1 MAVST
6 GQPGLKPAPVPA
18 AGETVP
24 VERAG
29 RWAKLI
35 LAFPVGMLI
44 VFFVIPLVMMLV
56 VSFYRNIPGA
66 GWEPAFTLENYV
78 RAFSRG
84 LYRDRLVY
92 TLEISALNA
101 VLCLLAGYPFTYYLV
116 RLASPLWRKVGLTL
130 AIGTLWLTYVVRS
143 YAWSVLLS
151 ATSGVGQVLAWLG
164 VTERPV
170 GYAPGPVATVVGL
183 MYVFLPFMIL
193 SMYGSLKAID
203 PSMEEASMN
212 LGARPWRTFLHVV
225 LPLSLPG
232 AAAGTVMVFLLT
244 MGNYVVPSILG
255 QPAQWTMPVIITNQV
270 MNESNVPFG
279 AAMSVILLAVLGL
292 LAYGTGRL
300 VGMARVN
307 PYAGSRVAAEGGER
321 R

>member
-1 MAVST
+1 VALKT
-6 GQPGLKPAPVPA
+6 QPSSIPG
-18 AGETVP
+18 GETVTAVAP
-24 VERAG
+24 AAREG
-29 RWAKLI
+29 RWARLLLI
-35 LAFPVGMLI
+35 YPVGMLV
-44 VFFVIPLVMMLV
+44 VFFVIPLVMMFV

-84 LYRDRLVY
+84 LYRDRLIY

-101 VLCLLAGYPFTYYLV
+101 VLCLLIGYPFTYYLV
-116 RLASPLWRKVGLTL
+116 RLASPFWRKVGLTL
-130 AIGTLWLTYVVRS
+130 AISTLWLTYVVRS

-151 ATSGVGQVLAWLG
+151 ATSGIGQVLFWLG
-164 VTERPV
+164 VTERPT
-170 GYAPGPVATVVGL
+170 GYAPGPLATVVGL
-183 MYVFLPFMIL
+183 LYVFLPFMIL
-193 SMYGSLKAID
+193 SLYGSLKAID

-212 LGARPWRTFLHVV
+212 LGARPWRTFWHVV

-232 AAAGTVMVFLLT
+232 AAAGAVMVFLLT

-292 LAYGTGRL
+292 LGYATGRL
-300 VGMARVN
+300 VGSARVN
-307 PYAGSRVAAEGGER
+307 PYAGSRVAEGGER

>member
-1 MAVST
+1 MSK
-6 GQPGLKPAPVPA
+6 GQPVVEPALGQAGGAPVPA
-18 AGETVP
+18 
-24 VERAG
+24 ERTG
-29 RWAKLI
+29 RWARAL
-35 LAFPVGMLI
+35 LVFPVGMLI
-44 VFFVIPLVMMLV
+44 VFFVVPLIMLVV

-92 TLEISALNA
+92 TLEISVLNA
-101 VLCLLAGYPFTYYLV
+101 VLCLLAGYPFTYFLV
-116 RLASPLWRKVGLTL
+116 RLASPFWRKLGLTL

-151 ATSGVGQVLAWLG
+151 ATSGIGQVFAWLG
-164 VTERPV
+164 LTDRPV

-193 SMYGSLKAID
+193 SLYGSLKAID

-212 LGARPWRTFLHVV
+212 LGARPWRTFVHVV

-232 AAAGTVMVFLLT
+232 AAAGAVMVFLLT

-300 VGMARVN
+300 VGTARVN
-307 PYAGSRVAAEGGER
+307 PYAGSRVAVDGGER

>member
-1 MAVST
+1 MST
-6 GQPGLKPAPVPA
+6 GPSSLKTVPAPA
-18 AGETVP
+18 TGETVP
-24 VERAG
+24 VERTA
-29 RWAKLI
+29 RWARAL
-35 LAFPVGMLI
+35 LVFPVGMLI
-44 VFFVIPLVMMLV
+44 VFFVIPLLMMVV

-116 RLASPLWRKVGLTL
+116 RLASPFWRKVGLTL
-130 AIGTLWLTYVVRS
+130 AISTLWLTYVVRS

-151 ATSGVGQVLAWLG
+151 ATSGIGRVLVWLG
-164 VTERPV
+164 VTEQPV

-193 SMYGSLKAID
+193 SLYGSLKAID

-212 LGARPWRTFLHVV
+212 LGARPWRTFVHVV

-292 LAYGTGRL
+292 LAYLTGRL
-300 VGMARVN
+300 VGITRVN